1 MTKELLHPDMLRLS
15 QLDTKDFI
23 KDTPFCAIFN
33 DMGFGK
39 TVTSLTAACELLQ
52 EGAIKKLLVV
62 APLRVARDTWPS

>member
-33 DMGFGK
+33 
-39 TVTSLTAACELLQ
+39 
-52 EGAIKKLLVV
+52 
-62 APLRVARDTWPS
+62 